1 MLGVTM
7 TACAFGAPDNSPQAQ
22 CERQAMNDPAVVE
35 IYSRT
40 NGAYTRSG
48 TENAGSGGGQTP
60 GNAAVPAAEGSG
72 AAGRRATRAA
82 PLMMSELLTI
92 GYEGCTIA
100 EVLAELRAARVGLL
114 IDVRAV
120 PQSRKPGFSKR
131 QLAAGLD
138 EQGIAYVHLQG
149 LGTPKPGRDA
159 VRAGHPER
167 MEPIFREHM
176 TSDRAQADLANAKQ
190 LAHGARVCLLC
201 FEQDP
206 MTCHRRFVAEMVSAE
221 TGQPVV
227 HLHARH

>member
-1 MLGVTM
+1 
-7 TACAFGAPDNSPQAQ
+7 
-22 CERQAMNDPAVVE
+22 
-35 IYSRT
+35 
-40 NGAYTRSG
+40 
-48 TENAGSGGGQTP
+48 
-60 GNAAVPAAEGSG
+60 
-72 AAGRRATRAA
+72 
-82 PLMMSELLTI
+82 MSELLTI

-100 EVLAELRAARVGLL
+100 NVLAELRAARVGLL

-167 MEPIFREHM
+167 MEEIFREHM
-176 TSDRAQADLANAKQ
+176 TSDRAQVELAQAKQ
-190 LAHGARVCLLC
+190 LARERRCCLLC

-206 MTCHRRFVAEMVSAE
+206 MTCHRRLVAEMI
-221 TGQPVV
+221 TGDTHQAVV
-227 HLHARH
+227 HLHAAH

>member
-1 MLGVTM
+1 
-7 TACAFGAPDNSPQAQ
+7 
-22 CERQAMNDPAVVE
+22 
-35 IYSRT
+35 
-40 NGAYTRSG
+40 
-48 TENAGSGGGQTP
+48 
-60 GNAAVPAAEGSG
+60 
-72 AAGRRATRAA
+72 
-82 PLMMSELLTI
+82 MSELLTI

-100 EVLAELRAARVGLL
+100 EVLEELRAAKVGLL

-176 TSDRAQADLANAKQ
+176 TSDRAQADLANARQ
-190 LAHGARVCLLC
+190 LARGARACLLC
-201 FEQDP
+201 FEHDP
-206 MTCHRRFVAEMVSAE
+206 MTCHRRFVAEMVSTE
-221 TGQPVV
+221 TGQAVV
-227 HLHARH
+227 HLHVRARG